1 MEKPAENK
9 HESESIDILL
19 IEDNPGDVK
28 LVEMMLM
35 QPETSSYRLKTV
47 NSLNEAHELIEQR
60 HNFKVALLDM
70 SLPDGEGIDNI
81 LQLKSWCSD
90 LPIVILSGRDDDQFA
105 LDAVRAGAQDYL
117 IKGRIDEWQLSRA
130 LNYSIERK
138 RLEEELSFMAHH
150 DQLTGLANR
159 TLFYSRLE
167 HAIDCAERRNESIAV
182 MYLDLDHFKAI
193 NDALGHEMG
202 DKLLQEVAERLSN
215 NVRGADTIARLGGD
229 EFALVLEGL
238 KSTNNASAVA
248 EKIIE
253 SLSKPINI
261 KNQMLY
267 VGTSIGIA
275 FYPDCGKDLETLIK
289 NADRAMYQAKKNG
302 RNQYKFYTKTMNVNA
317 LSQLTMEMQLREALN
332 NDEFELH
339 YQPKINLKT
348 GEISGNEALLRWN
361 NNKETVYP
369 KKIIP
374 LLEQNGMISEVGKWV
389 LETACK
395 QHVVW
400 LNHGLPFGK
409 IAVNLS
415 GHQLLERDFT
425 KSLSNI
431 LDKTGLKPNQLEVEL
446 TESLLINN
454 TNTIMEV
461 MEVLKSMGVS
471 IAIDDFGTGY
481 SSFSYL
487 KRFLIDTIKIDHSFV
502 KDIYK
507 NKTEAAITSAV
518 IKLAKELDIK
528 VIAEGVETEEELNFF
543 KELEVDEIQVFYF
556 NRPMTAMMLTD
567 KFQHRRAS

>member
-1 MEKPAENK
+1 M
-9 HESESIDILL
+9 H
-19 IEDNPGDVK
+19 
-28 LVEMMLM
+28 
-35 QPETSSYRLKTV
+35 
-47 NSLNEAHELIEQR
+47 
-60 HNFKVALLDM
+60 
-70 SLPDGEGIDNI
+70 
-81 LQLKSWCSD
+81 
-90 LPIVILSGRDDDQFA
+90 
-105 LDAVRAGAQDYL
+105 
-117 IKGRIDEWQLSRA
+117 
-130 LNYSIERK
+130 
-138 RLEEELSFMAHH
+138 
-150 DQLTGLANR
+150 
-159 TLFYSRLE
+159 
-167 HAIDCAERRNESIAV
+167 
-182 MYLDLDHFKAI
+182 
-193 NDALGHEMG
+193 
-202 DKLLQEVAERLSN
+202 
-215 NVRGADTIARLGGD
+215 
-229 EFALVLEGL
+229 
-238 KSTNNASAVA
+238 
-248 EKIIE
+248 KI
-253 SLSKPINI
+253 
-261 KNQMLY
+261 
-267 VGTSIGIA
+267 
-275 FYPDCGKDLETLIK
+275 
-289 NADRAMYQAKKNG
+289 
-302 RNQYKFYTKTMNVNA
+302 
-317 LSQLTMEMQLREALN
+317 
-332 NDEFELH
+332 
-339 YQPKINLKT
+339 KT

-454 TNTIMEV
+454 TNIIMEV